1 MTIADTVLPQFDHEM
16 ATTRKVLACVPE
28 AKTGWKPHPKSMSL
42 GELAAHLATI
52 ASWAVPTLR
61 QPFLDFA
68 SAEGQRFAPPA
79 FTTTAALLA
88 LHDANAAQAR
98 AAIAATSDADFLV
111 PWTLR
116 NGAAAIFTMPRVAVL
131 RGFVV
136 SHGIH
141 HRGQLTVYLRLL
153 DVPLPAVYGPS
164 ADNGI

>member
-1 MTIADTVLPQFDHEM
+1 MTIADSLLPQFDHEM

-28 AKTGWKPHPKSMSL
+28 AKAAWKPHLKSMSL
-42 GELAAHLATI
+42 GELAAHLGMI
-52 ASWAVPTLR
+52 AAWAVPTLR
-61 QPFLDFA
+61 QPALDFA
-68 SAEGQRFAPPA
+68 SAEGGRFAPPP

-88 LHDANAAQAR
+88 LHDANAKAAR
-98 AAIAATSDADFLV
+98 AAIAATGDADFLV

-116 NGAAAIFTMPRVAVL
+116 SGATEIFTMPRIAVM
-131 RGFVV
+131 RGFVI

-164 ADNGI
+164 ADAII